1 MTGGFTVAL
10 YISSMLVMGAFIV
23 AGILLCY
30 VVYLSCRNMMCDN
43 NVDTFE
49 I

>member
-10 YISSMLVMGAFIV
+10 YIASMLVIGAFIV

-30 VVYLSCRNMMCDN
+30 VVYLGCRSMMCDN